1 MKMFSR
7 KNQMCMSASRS
18 DACFAAAVCLLMM
31 GAISLVSIILLI
43 GLLLGVAV
51 FFLALRIRSFS
62 GRKCTMA

>member
-18 DACFAAAVCLLMM
+18 DACFAAAICLLMM
-31 GAISLVSIILLI
+31 GAISMVSIILLI

-62 GRKCTMA
+62 GWKCTMA

>member
-18 DACFAAAVCLLMM
+18 DACFAVAICLMMM
-31 GAISLVSIILLI
+31 GAISMVSIILLI

>member
-18 DACFAAAVCLLMM
+18 DACFAAAICLLMI
-31 GAISLVSIILLI
+31 GAISMVSIILLI

-51 FFLALRIRSFS
+51 FFLARRIRSFS